1 MEILLETF
9 YSGKTVEDNH
19 IKILLTYLEKFSIE
33 DILFEI
39 EQSQEITEPIQ
50 SKNISQFSDI
60 NAVDYVVQ
68 IVSDSEDEINYQYI
82 GYMLNKN
89 ASDGAQT
96 KYGENHL
103 KMAIQMGLVSEK
115 PYKVSELGKEYLA
128 LSEEERNKI
137 KPKLYMRVP
146 LIQKL
151 LLESKNEKIDA
162 MDEMR
167 IYLSEKTA
175 IRRRS
180 NIKTLLNEISKIASV
195 ETQKQIMDNISWS

>member
-9 YSGKTVEDNH
+9 YSGKTVEDNYT
-19 IKILLTYLEKFSIE
+19 KILLTYLEKFSIE

-39 EQSQEITEPIQ
+39 EQYPEVTEPIK

-60 NAVDYVVQ
+60 KEIDYVVQ
-68 IVSDSEDEINYQYI
+68 IVSDSEEEINYQYV

-89 ASDGAQT
+89 ASEGAQI

-103 KMAIQMGLVSEK
+103 KMAIQMGLVTEK

-128 LSEEERNKI
+128 LPEEERNKI

-151 LLESKNEKIDA
+151 LLESKEEKIDA
-162 MDEMR
+162 MEEMR
-167 IYLSEKTA
+167 TYLSEKTA

-180 NIKTLLNEISKIASV
+180 NIKTLLSEISKIASV